1 MFQNPNESKKC
12 YFTISLK
19 GNSLMFTTPK
29 GDCSAQ
35 FCGVRG
41 NLNGNYFTVKD
52 KVKKSSVTYPE
63 NLHFRTQ
70 IGRGL

>member
-1 MFQNPNESKKC
+1 
-12 YFTISLK
+12 
-19 GNSLMFTTPK
+19 MFTTPK